1 MKTSFPA
8 LTADD
13 ELALQRIL
21 AAAPTSLGLPRIDD
35 DALALARHAALA
47 LLTERMAAHTAEL
60 RLVNERLARAMQAKD
75 AFLAGMSHELRTP
88 LNAILGL
95 AELLGDGHYGPLT
108 RGQRR
113 PLETL
118 RSNGNLLLCLIN
130 DILDLA
136 KIEAG
141 REELVLELL
150 RPAEACAD
158 SLALMAE
165 SARARGIALERSIA
179 PCAPPLMADRRRLTQ
194 ILVNLLGNALKF
206 TPAGGAVGLEL
217 AAVAG
222 GAALRFTVWD
232 TGVGIDPSQHG
243 RLFQAFSQVESGLDR
258 PGGTGLGL
266 ALVARLARLHG
277 GSVALERQPG
287 RGARLSVTLP
297 CAPPA
302 AEPRAPGAARI
313 DGPTTLV
320 IDDHEPA
327 AEAIAGQ
334 LRAAGVGCLTAAGD
348 AEAGAIA
355 RLLALDAV
363 FVALPMN
370 DHQGEALLPR
380 LRAALPPTTA
390 LVALGAVLLPDSAE
404 RALAAGAD
412 AFLPCP
418 VLPGAAAALL
428 SRAG

>member
-21 AAAPTSLGLPRIDD
+21 AAAPTALATLRIDD
-35 DALALARHAALA
+35 DALALARHAARR

-60 RLVNERLARAMQAKD
+60 RLVNERLAKAMEAKD
-75 AFLAGMSHELRTP
+75 AFLAWMSHELRTP

-95 AELLGDGHYGPLT
+95 AELLGEGHYGPLT

-113 PLETL
+113 PLETI
-118 RSNGNLLLCLIN
+118 RGNGNLLLDLIN

-141 REELVLELL
+141 REELALELL
-150 RPAEACAD
+150 PPAEACAQ

-165 SARARGIALERSIA
+165 SARARGIALGRSIA
-179 PCAPPLMADRRRLTQ
+179 PNAPPLLADRRRLTQ

-206 TPAGGAVGLEL
+206 TPAGGAAGLEL
-217 AAVAG
+217 AVVAG

-232 TGVGIDPSQHG
+232 TGVGIDPGQHG
-243 RLFQAFSQVESGLDR
+243 RLFQAFSQAECGLAR

-287 RGARLSVTLP
+287 PGARLSVTLP

-302 AEPRAPGAARI
+302 AGPRDPGASGI
-313 DGPTTLV
+313 DGPTALV

-327 AEAIAGQ
+327 AAALAGQ
-334 LRAAGVGCLTAAGD
+334 LRALGVGCLTAAGD
-348 AEAGAIA
+348 VEAGPIA
-355 RLLALDAV
+355 SLLALDAV
-363 FVALPMN
+363 FVSLPMS
-370 DHQGEALLPR
+370 DHQGETLLPR
-380 LRAALPPTTA
+380 LRAAIPPATR

-412 AFLPCP
+412 AFLPRP
-418 VLPGAAAALL
+418 VPPGAVAALL
-428 SRAG
+428 RPA